1 MSSFHQ
7 IPTVDIFLCGA
18 LATMLVK
25 EIPYWVKGLDRM
37 PPFLVKC
44 MQILPIAAMG
54 ALIFPGAFH
63 DYGPQWYAGTGAIVI
78 AFAFGY
84 AKRPTILG
92 IVASIILCYLLL
104 VV

>member
-1 MSSFHQ
+1 MSFFHQ
-7 IPTVDIFLCGA
+7 IPTVVILFCGA

-25 EIPYWVKGLDRM
+25 EIPYWVKGMDRL

-63 DYGPQWYAGTGAIVI
+63 DYGPQWYAGIGAIAI
-78 AFAFGY
+78 AFAIGY
-84 AKRPTILG
+84 AKRPTIVG
-92 IVASIILCYLLL
+92 IAAAIVICYLLL
-104 VV
+104 LV